1 MFVLNRLVHADPES
15 VSSYHQLYP
24 GWSLYDVWVFWGV
37 TQMPSQLGL
46 KTALLLSQHETW
58 SRVLS
63 SPLPSLTLSLL
74 PRTALVAGGPDHTAS
89 LIVEIPPCS
98 YSLTPKSVCMVL
110 VALSV
115 CSTRHAHTRSVSGL
129 LCIPSLDA
137 CFTVRRWSRSDSS
150 CTQ

>member
-115 CSTRHAHTRSVSGL
+115 CSTRHAHTCSLSGL

-150 CTQ
+150 CT